1 MFGTASVKSRVMSS
15 ATTALVTS
23 TTGEAAVTTTVA
35 VTLPIVKVISVDAVC
50 LTDADQDVGLA
61 GHLEA
66 LQLDGHHVLG
76 GGLKG
81 TELRQTLAV
90 SDRDARGCGVLRRRG
105 DRGAWDRQ
113 ADLIGHH
120 DTYVPGRG
128 DLCPGRWS

>member
-1 MFGTASVKSRVMSS
+1 M
-15 ATTALVTS
+15 
-23 TTGEAAVTTTVA
+23 TTTVA
-35 VTLPIVKVISVDAVC
+35 VTLPTVKVISVDAVC

-90 SDRDARGCGVLRRRG
+90 SDLR
-105 DRGAWDRQ
+105 AWLR
-113 ADLIGHH
+113 
-120 DTYVPGRG
+120 
-128 DLCPGRWS
+128 CPPPTR

>member
-1 MFGTASVKSRVMSS
+1 MSS

-35 VTLPIVKVISVDAVC
+35 VTLPTVKVISVDAVC

-90 SDRDARGCGVLRRRG
+90 SDLR
-105 DRGAWDRQ
+105 AWLR
-113 ADLIGHH
+113 
-120 DTYVPGRG
+120 
-128 DLCPGRWS
+128 CPPPTR